1 MMAPNKKFKQMK
13 IINHHEMTS
22 NIQQTAV
29 QMAPHPHHQTVHH
42 QQHQQ
47 AHFHHQIQQHRK
59 TTQNYYNSNNGM
71 GH

>member
-1 MMAPNKKFKQMK
+1 MK
-13 IINHHEMTS
+13 IIGNHHEMTS
-22 NIQQTAV
+22 NMTSTAV
-29 QMAPHPHHQTVHH
+29 QMAPHHPHQTVHH

-59 TTQNYYNSNNGM
+59 TTQTYYNSNNGM